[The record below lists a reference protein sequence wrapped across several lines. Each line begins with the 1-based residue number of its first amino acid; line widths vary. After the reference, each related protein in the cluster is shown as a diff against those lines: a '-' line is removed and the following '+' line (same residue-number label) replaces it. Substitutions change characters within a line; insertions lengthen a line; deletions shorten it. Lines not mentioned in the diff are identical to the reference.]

1 MEKLCIQVPRTEVE
15 VTLEEQRVGKVC
27 GCELETDDLDLEPA
41 EMWSVVLVDSRLK
54 AFHLAL
60 CRSRD

>member
-1 MEKLCIQVPRTEVE
+1 ME

-27 GCELETDDLDLEPA
+27 GYELETDGLGLEPT

-54 AFHLAL
+54 AFHLVL